1 MLKVQGCLA
10 QPFTWSKK
18 LQHSRVF
25 SKPVNKKNQ
34 LGKRAFKKRILQKV
48 LSKGL
53 LDQLV
58 DRLVCKSLFLE
69 KACEKQSLRAFV
81 FLQAKKPWKKESS
94 DEEAGGSSPP
104 ESKAAFER
112 LERTRSIQRYCNIAL
127 ERRSTCT
134 IFDSAVMHCKLFCNG
149 KGDEEMSEMQHNVI
163 MALVSLVI
171 VAFIAMMASKVEINY
186 AIMTS
191 LSFIIGSWLIA
202 KAIVMKK

>member
-1 MLKVQGCLA
+1 MRSPLLEAKSFNTLELFQN
-10 QPFTWSKK
+10 QET
-18 LQHSRVF
+18 
-25 SKPVNKKNQ
+25 KKNQ

-112 LERTRSIQRYCNIAL
+112 LERTRSIQRYCNIA
-127 ERRSTCT
+127 S
-134 IFDSAVMHCKLFCNG
+134 FF
-149 KGDEEMSEMQHNVI
+149 
-163 MALVSLVI
+163 
-171 VAFIAMMASKVEINY
+171 AMEKE
-186 AIMTS
+186 
-191 LSFIIGSWLIA
+191 
-202 KAIVMKK
+202 MKK